1 MCIRDRMRNIVRN
14 THKYLSFFISLQLFL
29 WTISGIYFAFNKIEL
44 VRGEQYRLTESF
56 PINFDEVKFSRSD
69 VEQVKAINRL
79 GEIIFIVN
87 GIKGIEYLDPFGTP
101 VNKLNKNEVFE
112 IVSSSSTLKPI
123 DLEEI
128 TESSKGS
135 EFRGRDLPLYKVT
148 SLNDKDKKINL
159 YLNVFS
165 GEITAVRSLQ
175 WRIWDLM
182 WGFHIMDWQTRD
194 MINNIFL
201 KIFSILALVSSISG
215 IMLFFRVDFNS
226 K

>member
-1 MCIRDRMRNIVRN
+1 MRNIVRN

-56 PINFDEVKFSRSD
+56 PINFNEVNFSRSD
-69 VEQVKAINRL
+69 VYQIKAIKRL
-79 GEIIFIVN
+79 DEIIFVVN
-87 GIKGIEYLDPFGTP
+87 TSKGTEYLNALGTP
-101 VNKLNKNEVFE
+101 VSKLSKSEVFE
-112 IVSSSSTLKPI
+112 IVSSSSTLEPI

-128 TESSKGS
+128 SESSKGS

-194 MINNIFL
+194 KINNIFL

-215 IMLFFRVDFNS
+215 ILLFFRVDFNS

>member
-1 MCIRDRMRNIVRN
+1 MRNIVRN

-44 VRGEQYRLTESF
+44 VRGEQYRLIESF

-69 VEQVKAINRL
+69 VQQVKAINRL
-79 GEIIFIVN
+79 GEFIFVVTRS
-87 GIKGIEYLDPFGTP
+87 KGTEYLDSFGTP

-128 TESSKGS
+128 IESSKGS
-135 EFRGRDLPLYKVT
+135 EFRGRDLPLFKVT
-148 SLNDKDKKINL
+148 SINDKDKKINL
-159 YLNVFS
+159 YFNVFS

-194 MINNIFL
+194 KINNIFL
-201 KIFSILALVSSISG
+201 KIFSILALVSSMSG
-215 IMLFFRVDFNS
+215 ILLFFRVDFNAM
-226 K
+226 

>member
-1 MCIRDRMRNIVRN
+1 MKNIVRN
-14 THKYLSFFISLQLFL
+14 THKYLSFFISVQLFL
-29 WTISGIYFAFNKIEL
+29 WTVSGIYFAFNKIEL

-69 VEQVKAINRL
+69 VVQVKAINRL
-79 GEIIFIVN
+79 GEIIFVVS
-87 GIKGIEYLDPFGTP
+87 GSKGTEYLDSFGIP
-101 VNKLNKNEVFE
+101 VDKLNKSEIFE

-135 EFRGRDLPLYKVT
+135 EFRGRNLPLYKVT
-148 SLNDKDKKINL
+148 SLNDKNKKINL

-165 GEITAVRSLQ
+165 GEITAVRSIQ

-194 MINNIFL
+194 KINNIFL
-201 KIFSILALVSSISG
+201 QIFSILALVSSISG

>member
-1 MCIRDRMRNIVRN
+1 MKNIVRN

-56 PINFDEVKFSRSD
+56 PVNFNEVKFSRSD
-69 VEQVKAINRL
+69 VQQVKAINRL
-79 GEIIFIVN
+79 GEIIFVVS
-87 GIKGIEYLDPFGTP
+87 GSKGTEYLDSFGIP
-101 VNKLNKNEVFE
+101 VDKLNKSEIFE

-135 EFRGRDLPLYKVT
+135 EFRGRNLPIYKVT

-194 MINNIFL
+194 KINNIFL
-201 KIFSILALVSSISG
+201 QIFSILALVSSISG

>member
-1 MCIRDRMRNIVRN
+1 MRNIVRN
-14 THKYLSFFISLQLFL
+14 THKYLSFFISVQLFL
-29 WTISGIYFAFNKIEL
+29 WTVSGIYFAFNKIEL

-56 PINFDEVKFSRSD
+56 PINFNEVKFSRSD
-69 VEQVKAINRL
+69 VVQVKAINRL
-79 GEIIFIVN
+79 GEIIFVVS
-87 GIKGIEYLDPFGTP
+87 GSKGTEYLDSFGIP
-101 VNKLNKNEVFE
+101 VDKLNKSEIFE

-135 EFRGRDLPLYKVT
+135 EFRGRNLPLYKVT
-148 SLNDKDKKINL
+148 SLNDKNKKINL

-165 GEITAVRSLQ
+165 GEITAVRSIQ

-194 MINNIFL
+194 KINNIFL
-201 KIFSILALVSSISG
+201 QIFSILALVSSISG

>member
-1 MCIRDRMRNIVRN
+1 MRNIVRN
-14 THKYLSFFISLQLFL
+14 THKYLSFFISVQLFL
-29 WTISGIYFAFNKIEL
+29 WTVSGIYFAFNKIEL

-69 VEQVKAINRL
+69 VVQVKAINRL
-79 GEIIFIVN
+79 GEIIFVVS
-87 GIKGIEYLDPFGTP
+87 GSKGTEYLDSFGIP
-101 VNKLNKNEVFE
+101 VNKLNKSEIFE

-135 EFRGRDLPLYKVT
+135 EFRGRNLPLYKVT
-148 SLNDKDKKINL
+148 SLNDKNKKINL

-194 MINNIFL
+194 KINNIFL
-201 KIFSILALVSSISG
+201 QIFSILALVSSISG

>member
-1 MCIRDRMRNIVRN
+1 MRNIVRN

-56 PINFDEVKFSRSD
+56 PVNFNEVNFSRSD
-69 VEQVKAINRL
+69 VYQIKAIKRL
-79 GEIIFIVN
+79 DEIIFVVN
-87 GIKGIEYLDPFGTP
+87 ASKGTEYLNALGTP
-101 VNKLNKNEVFE
+101 VSKLSKSEVFE
-112 IVSSSSTLKPI
+112 IVSSSSTLEPI

-128 TESSKGS
+128 SESSKGS

-165 GEITAVRSLQ
+165 GEITAVRSIQ

-194 MINNIFL
+194 KINNIFL

-215 IMLFFRVDFNS
+215 ILLFFRVDFNS
-226 K
+226 KKKI

>member
-1 MCIRDRMRNIVRN
+1 MRNIVRN

-56 PINFDEVKFSRSD
+56 PINFDEIKFSRSD
-69 VEQVKAINRL
+69 VQQVKAINRL
-79 GEIIFIVN
+79 GEIIFVVSGSN
-87 GIKGIEYLDPFGTP
+87 GIEYLDASGTRIS
-101 VNKLNKNEVFE
+101 KLNKNEVFE
-112 IVSSSSTLKPI
+112 IVSSSSSLKPI

-128 TESSKGS
+128 IESSKGS

-159 YLNVFS
+159 YLNIFS

-194 MINNIFL
+194 KINNIFL

>member
-1 MCIRDRMRNIVRN
+1 MRNIVRN

-44 VRGEQYRLTESF
+44 VRGEQYRLIESF

-69 VEQVKAINRL
+69 VQQVKAINRL
-79 GEIIFIVN
+79 GEIIFVVS
-87 GIKGIEYLDPFGTP
+87 GSKGTEYLDAFGAP
-101 VNKLNKNEVFE
+101 VSKLNKNEVFE

-148 SLNDKDKKINL
+148 SLNDNDKKINL
-159 YLNVFS
+159 YLNAFS

-194 MINNIFL
+194 KINNIFL

-215 IMLFFRVDFNS
+215 ILLFFRVDFNS

>member
-1 MCIRDRMRNIVRN
+1 MRNIVRN

-56 PINFDEVKFSRSD
+56 PVNFNEVNFSRSD
-69 VEQVKAINRL
+69 VYQIKAIKRL
-79 GEIIFIVN
+79 DEIIFVVN
-87 GIKGIEYLDPFGTP
+87 ASKGTEYLNALGTP
-101 VNKLNKNEVFE
+101 VSKLSKSEVFK
-112 IVSSSSTLKPI
+112 IVSSSSTLEPI

-128 TESSKGS
+128 SESSKGS

-194 MINNIFL
+194 KINNIFL

-215 IMLFFRVDFNS
+215 ILLFFKVDYKS
-226 K
+226 R

>member
-1 MCIRDRMRNIVRN
+1 MKNIVRN
-14 THKYLSFFISLQLFL
+14 THKYLSFFISLQLLL

-69 VEQVKAINRL
+69 VVQVKAINRL
-79 GEIIFIVN
+79 GEIIFVVSRS
-87 GIKGIEYLDPFGTP
+87 KGIEYLDSFGTP
-101 VNKLNKNEVFE
+101 VKKLNKSEVFE

-135 EFRGRDLPLYKVT
+135 EFRGRNLPLYKVT
-148 SLNDKDKKINL
+148 SLNDKDEKINL

-194 MINNIFL
+194 KINNIFL
-201 KIFSILALVSSISG
+201 QIFSILALVSSISG

>member
-1 MCIRDRMRNIVRN
+1 MRNIVRN
-14 THKYLSFFISLQLFL
+14 THKYLSFFISVQLFL
-29 WTISGIYFAFNKIEL
+29 WTVSGIYFAFNKIEL

-56 PINFDEVKFSRSD
+56 PINFNEVNFSRSD
-69 VEQVKAINRL
+69 VQQVKAVNRL
-79 GEIIFIVN
+79 GEIIFVVSSSM
-87 GIKGIEYLDPFGTP
+87 GVEYLDAFGSP

-112 IVSSSSTLKPI
+112 IVSASSTLMPI

-135 EFRGRDLPLYKVT
+135 EFRGRDLPLFKVT

-165 GEITAVRSLQ
+165 GEISAVRSLQ

-194 MINNIFL
+194 KINNIFL
-201 KIFSILALVSSISG
+201 QIFSILALVSSISG

>member
-1 MCIRDRMRNIVRN
+1 MRNIVRN
-14 THKYLSFFISLQLFL
+14 THKYLSFFISVQLLL
-29 WTISGIYFAFNKIEL
+29 WTVSGIYFAFNKIEL

-56 PINFDEVKFSRSD
+56 PINFNEVNFSRSD
-69 VEQVKAINRL
+69 VQQVKAVNRL
-79 GEIIFIVN
+79 GEIIFVVSSSM
-87 GIKGIEYLDPFGTP
+87 GVEYLDAFGSP

-112 IVSSSSTLKPI
+112 IVSASSTLMPI

-135 EFRGRDLPLYKVT
+135 EFRGRDLPLFKVT

-194 MINNIFL
+194 KINNIFL

>member
-1 MCIRDRMRNIVRN
+1 MRNLVRN
-14 THKYLSFFISLQLFL
+14 THKYLSFFISLQLLL
-29 WTISGIYFAFNKIEL
+29 WTISGIFFAFNKIEL
-44 VRGEQYRLTESF
+44 VRGEQYRLTQDF
-56 PINFDEVKFSRSD
+56 PIYFDEINFSRSN
-69 VEQVKAINRL
+69 VQQVKAINRL
-79 GEIIFIVN
+79 GKTIFVVS
-87 GIKGIEYLDPFGTP
+87 GSQGIEYLDAFG
-101 VNKLNKNEVFE
+101 NSLSKLNKDEVFE
-112 IVSSSSTLKPI
+112 IVRASSTLKPI
-123 DLEEI
+123 GLEEI

-148 SLNDKDKKINL
+148 SLNDEDKKINL
-159 YLNVFS
+159 YINVFS

-194 MINNIFL
+194 KINNIFL

-215 IMLFFRVDFNS
+215 ILLFFRVDFNS

>member
-1 MCIRDRMRNIVRN
+1 MRNIVRN
-14 THKYLSFFISLQLFL
+14 THKYLSFFISVQLFL
-29 WTISGIYFAFNKIEL
+29 WTVSGIYFAFNKIEL

-69 VEQVKAINRL
+69 VQQVKAINRL
-79 GEIIFIVN
+79 GEIIFVVS
-87 GIKGIEYLDPFGTP
+87 GSKGTEYLDSFGIP
-101 VNKLNKNEVFE
+101 VDKLNKSEIFE

-128 TESSKGS
+128 SESSKGS

-165 GEITAVRSLQ
+165 GEITAVRSIQ

-194 MINNIFL
+194 KINNIFL
-201 KIFSILALVSSISG
+201 QIFSILALVSSISG

>member
-1 MCIRDRMRNIVRN
+1 MRNIVRN
-14 THKYLSFFISLQLFL
+14 THKYLSFFISVQLFL
-29 WTISGIYFAFNKIEL
+29 WTVSGIYFAFNKIEL

-56 PINFDEVKFSRSD
+56 PINFNEVKFSRSD
-69 VEQVKAINRL
+69 VQQVKAINRL
-79 GEIIFIVN
+79 GEIIFVVSGN
-87 GIKGIEYLDPFGTP
+87 QGIEYLDSFGTP
-101 VNKLNKNEVFE
+101 VNKLNKSEVFE

-135 EFRGRDLPLYKVT
+135 EFRGRNLPLYKVT

-194 MINNIFL
+194 KINNIFL
-201 KIFSILALVSSISG
+201 QIFSILALVSSISG

>member
-1 MCIRDRMRNIVRN
+1 MRNLVRN
-14 THKYLSFFISLQLFL
+14 THKYLSFFISLQLLL
-29 WTISGIYFAFNKIEL
+29 WTISGIFFAFNKIEL
-44 VRGEQYRLTESF
+44 VRGEQYRLTQDF
-56 PINFDEVKFSRSD
+56 PINFDEIKFSRSD
-69 VEQVKAINRL
+69 VQQVKAINRL
-79 GEIIFIVN
+79 GKTIFVVS
-87 GIKGIEYLDPFGTP
+87 GSKGIEYLDIFGSSL
-101 VNKLNKNEVFE
+101 NKLNKDEVFE
-112 IVSSSSTLKPI
+112 IVRASSTLKPI
-123 DLEEI
+123 GLEEI

-148 SLNDKDKKINL
+148 SLNDEDKKINL
-159 YLNVFS
+159 YINVFS

-194 MINNIFL
+194 KINNIFL

-215 IMLFFRVDFNS
+215 ILLFFRVDFNS

>member
-1 MCIRDRMRNIVRN
+1 MRNIVRN
-14 THKYLSFFISLQLFL
+14 THKYLSFFISVQLFL
-29 WTISGIYFAFNKIEL
+29 WTASGIYFAFNKIEL

-56 PINFDEVKFSRSD
+56 PINFDEVKFSRPD
-69 VEQVKAINRL
+69 VQQIKAIKRL
-79 GEIIFIVN
+79 DEVIFVLS
-87 GIKGIEYLDPFGTP
+87 GSKGIEYLDAFGTP
-101 VNKLNKNEVFE
+101 VNKLNKSEVFE
-112 IVSSSSTLKPI
+112 IVRSSSILEPI

-194 MINNIFL
+194 KINNIFL
-201 KIFSILALVSSISG
+201 QIFSILALVSSISG

>member
-1 MCIRDRMRNIVRN
+1 MRNIVRN

-56 PINFDEVKFSRSD
+56 QINFDEVNFSRSD
-69 VEQVKAINRL
+69 VQQIKAINRL
-79 GEIIFIVN
+79 GEIIFVVS
-87 GIKGIEYLDPFGTP
+87 GSKGVEYLDAFGAP
-101 VNKLNKNEVFE
+101 VSKLNKNEAFE
-112 IVSSSSTLKPI
+112 IVSSSSTLKPLN
-123 DLEEI
+123 LEEI
-128 TESSKGS
+128 TESSKAS

-148 SLNDKDKKINL
+148 SLNNKDKMINL

-194 MINNIFL
+194 KINNIFL

-215 IMLFFRVDFNS
+215 ILLFFRVDFNS

>member
-1 MCIRDRMRNIVRN
+1 MKNIVRN

-56 PINFDEVKFSRSD
+56 PVNFNEVKFSRSD
-69 VEQVKAINRL
+69 VQQVKAINRL
-79 GEIIFIVN
+79 GEIIFVVS
-87 GIKGIEYLDPFGTP
+87 GSKSTEYLDSFGAP
-101 VNKLNKNEVFE
+101 VHKLNKSEVFE

-135 EFRGRDLPLYKVT
+135 EFRGRNLPLYKVT

-165 GEITAVRSLQ
+165 GEITAVRSIQ

-194 MINNIFL
+194 KINNIFL
-201 KIFSILALVSSISG
+201 QIFSILALVSSISG

>member
-1 MCIRDRMRNIVRN
+1 MRNIVRN
-14 THKYLSFFISLQLFL
+14 THKYLSFFISVQLFL
-29 WTISGIYFAFNKIEL
+29 WTVSGIYFAFNKIEL

-69 VEQVKAINRL
+69 VVQVKAINRL
-79 GEIIFIVN
+79 GEIIFVVS
-87 GIKGIEYLDPFGTP
+87 GSKGTEYLDSFGIP
-101 VNKLNKNEVFE
+101 VDKLNKSEIFE
-112 IVSSSSTLKPI
+112 IVSSSSILKPI

-128 TESSKGS
+128 TEPSKGS
-135 EFRGRDLPLYKVT
+135 EFRGRNLPLYKVT
-148 SLNDKDKKINL
+148 SLNDKNKKINL

-165 GEITAVRSLQ
+165 GEITAVRSIQ

-194 MINNIFL
+194 KINNIFL

-215 IMLFFRVDFNS
+215 ILLFFKVDYKS
-226 K
+226 R

>member
-1 MCIRDRMRNIVRN
+1 MRNIVRN
-14 THKYLSFFISLQLFL
+14 THKYLSFFISVQLFL
-29 WTISGIYFAFNKIEL
+29 WTVSGIYFAFNKIEL

-56 PINFDEVKFSRSD
+56 PININEVKFSRSD
-69 VEQVKAINRL
+69 VKQVKAINRL
-79 GEIIFIVN
+79 GEIIFVVS
-87 GIKGIEYLDPFGTP
+87 GSKGTEYLDSFGTP
-101 VNKLNKNEVFE
+101 VNKLNKSEIFE

-135 EFRGRDLPLYKVT
+135 EFRGRNLPLYKVT

-165 GEITAVRSLQ
+165 GEITAVRSIQ

-194 MINNIFL
+194 KINNIFL
-201 KIFSILALVSSISG
+201 QIFSILALVSSISG

>member
-1 MCIRDRMRNIVRN
+1 MRNIVRN
-14 THKYLSFFISLQLFL
+14 THKYLSFFISVQLFL
-29 WTISGIYFAFNKIEL
+29 WTVSGIYFAFNKIEL

-69 VEQVKAINRL
+69 VVQVKAINRL
-79 GEIIFIVN
+79 GEIIFVVS
-87 GIKGIEYLDPFGTP
+87 GSKGTEYLDSFGIP
-101 VNKLNKNEVFE
+101 VDKLNKSEIFE

-135 EFRGRDLPLYKVT
+135 EFRGRNLPLYKVT

-194 MINNIFL
+194 KINNIFL
-201 KIFSILALVSSISG
+201 QIFSILALVSSISG

>member
-1 MCIRDRMRNIVRN
+1 MKNIVRN

-56 PINFDEVKFSRSD
+56 PVNFNEVKFSRSD
-69 VEQVKAINRL
+69 VQQVKAINRL
-79 GEIIFIVN
+79 GEIIFVVS
-87 GIKGIEYLDPFGTP
+87 GSKGTEYLDSFGIP
-101 VNKLNKNEVFE
+101 VDKLNKSEIFE

-128 TESSKGS
+128 TEFSKGS
-135 EFRGRDLPLYKVT
+135 EFRGRNLPLYKVT

-194 MINNIFL
+194 KINNIFL
-201 KIFSILALVSSISG
+201 QIFSILALVSSISG

>member
-1 MCIRDRMRNIVRN
+1 MRNIVRN

-56 PINFDEVKFSRSD
+56 PVNFNEVNFSRSD
-69 VEQVKAINRL
+69 VYQIKAIKRL
-79 GEIIFIVN
+79 DEIIFVVN
-87 GIKGIEYLDPFGTP
+87 ASKGTEYLNALGTP
-101 VNKLNKNEVFE
+101 VSKLSKSEVFE

-194 MINNIFL
+194 KINNIFL

-215 IMLFFRVDFNS
+215 ILLFFKVDYKS
-226 K
+226 R

>member
-1 MCIRDRMRNIVRN
+1 MRNIVRN
-14 THKYLSFFISLQLFL
+14 THKYLSFFISVQLFL
-29 WTISGIYFAFNKIEL
+29 WTVSGIYFAFNKIEH

-56 PINFDEVKFSRSD
+56 PINFNEVKFSRSD
-69 VEQVKAINRL
+69 VQQVEAVNRL
-79 GEIIFIVN
+79 GEIIFVVSSSM
-87 GIKGIEYLDPFGTP
+87 GVEYLDAFGSP
-101 VNKLNKNEVFE
+101 VNKLNTNEVFQ
-112 IVSSSSTLKPI
+112 IVSASSTLIPI

-135 EFRGRDLPLYKVT
+135 EFRGRDLPLFKVT

-194 MINNIFL
+194 KINNIFL

>member
-1 MCIRDRMRNIVRN
+1 MRNIVRN

-56 PINFDEVKFSRSD
+56 PVNFNEVNFSISD
-69 VEQVKAINRL
+69 VYQIKAIKRL
-79 GEIIFIVN
+79 DEIIFVVN
-87 GIKGIEYLDPFGTP
+87 ANKGTEYLNALGTP
-101 VNKLNKNEVFE
+101 VSKLSKSEVFE

-165 GEITAVRSLQ
+165 GEITAVRSIQ

-194 MINNIFL
+194 KINNIFL
-201 KIFSILALVSSISG
+201 KILSILALVSSISG
-215 IMLFFRVDFNS
+215 ILLFFKVDYKS
-226 K
+226 R

>member
-1 MCIRDRMRNIVRN
+1 MRNIVRN

-69 VEQVKAINRL
+69 VQQVKAINRL
-79 GEIIFIVN
+79 GEIIFVVSGN
-87 GIKGIEYLDPFGTP
+87 QGIEYLDLFGTP
-101 VNKLNKNEVFE
+101 INKLNKNEVFE

-135 EFRGRDLPLYKVT
+135 EFRGRNLPLYKVT

-194 MINNIFL
+194 KINNIFL
-201 KIFSILALVSSISG
+201 QIFSILALVSSISG

>member
-1 MCIRDRMRNIVRN
+1 MRNIVRN
-14 THKYLSFFISLQLFL
+14 THKYLSFFISVQLFL
-29 WTISGIYFAFNKIEL
+29 WTVSGIYFAFNKIEL

-56 PINFDEVKFSRSD
+56 PINFNEVKFSRSD
-69 VEQVKAINRL
+69 IQQVKAINRL
-79 GEIIFIVN
+79 GEIIFVVS
-87 GIKGIEYLDPFGTP
+87 GSKGTEYLDSFGIP
-101 VNKLNKNEVFE
+101 VNKLNKSEIFE

-135 EFRGRDLPLYKVT
+135 EFRGRNLPLYKVT
-148 SLNDKDKKINL
+148 SLNDKNKKINL

-194 MINNIFL
+194 KINNIFL

-215 IMLFFRVDFNS
+215 ILLFFKVDYKS
-226 K
+226 R

>member
-1 MCIRDRMRNIVRN
+1 MRNIVRN
-14 THKYLSFFISLQLFL
+14 THKYLSFFISVQLFL
-29 WTISGIYFAFNKIEL
+29 WTVSGIYFAFNKIEL

-56 PINFDEVKFSRSD
+56 PINFNEVNFSRSD
-69 VEQVKAINRL
+69 VQQVKAINRL
-79 GEIIFIVN
+79 GEIIFVVS
-87 GIKGIEYLDPFGTP
+87 GIKGIEYLDSFGTP
-101 VNKLNKNEVFE
+101 VNKLNKSEVFE
-112 IVSSSSTLKPI
+112 IVSSSSTLEPI

-128 TESSKGS
+128 SESSKGS

-148 SLNDKDKKINL
+148 SLNDKNKKINL

-194 MINNIFL
+194 KINNIFL

-215 IMLFFRVDFNS
+215 ILLFFRVDFNS

>member
-1 MCIRDRMRNIVRN
+1 
-14 THKYLSFFISLQLFL
+14 L

-69 VEQVKAINRL
+69 VQQVKAINRL
-79 GEIIFIVN
+79 GEIIFVVSGN
-87 GIKGIEYLDPFGTP
+87 QGIEYLDPFGTP
-101 VNKLNKNEVFE
+101 INKLNKNEVFE

-194 MINNIFL
+194 KINNIFL
-201 KIFSILALVSSISG
+201 QIFSILALVSSISG

>member
-1 MCIRDRMRNIVRN
+1 MRNLVRN
-14 THKYLSFFISLQLFL
+14 THKYLSFFISLQLLL
-29 WTISGIYFAFNKIEL
+29 WTISGIFFAFNKIEL
-44 VRGEQYRLTESF
+44 VRGEQYRLTQNF
-56 PINFDEVKFSRSD
+56 PINFDEIKFSRSD
-69 VEQVKAINRL
+69 VQQVKAINRL
-79 GEIIFIVN
+79 GKTIFVVS
-87 GIKGIEYLDPFGTP
+87 GSKGIEYLDAFG
-101 VNKLNKNEVFE
+101 NSLSKLNKDEVFE
-112 IVSSSSTLKPI
+112 IVRASSTLKPI
-123 DLEEI
+123 GLEEI

-148 SLNDKDKKINL
+148 SLNDEDKKINL
-159 YLNVFS
+159 YINVFS

-194 MINNIFL
+194 KINNIFL

-215 IMLFFRVDFNS
+215 ILLFFRVDFNS

>member
-1 MCIRDRMRNIVRN
+1 MRNIVRN
-14 THKYLSFFISLQLFL
+14 THKYLSFFISVQLFL
-29 WTISGIYFAFNKIEL
+29 WTVSGIYFAFNKIEL

-69 VEQVKAINRL
+69 VVQVKAINRL
-79 GEIIFIVN
+79 GEIIFVVS
-87 GIKGIEYLDPFGTP
+87 GSKGTEYLDSFGIP
-101 VNKLNKNEVFE
+101 VNKLNKSEIFE

-135 EFRGRDLPLYKVT
+135 EFRGRNLPLYKVT

-165 GEITAVRSLQ
+165 GEITAVRSIQ

-194 MINNIFL
+194 KINNIFL
-201 KIFSILALVSSISG
+201 QIFSILALVSSISG

-226 K
+226 

>member
-1 MCIRDRMRNIVRN
+1 MRNIVRN

-56 PINFDEVKFSRSD
+56 PVNFNEVNFSRSD
-69 VEQVKAINRL
+69 VYQIRAIKRL
-79 GEIIFIVN
+79 DEIIFVIN
-87 GIKGIEYLDPFGTP
+87 ASKGTEYLNALGTP
-101 VNKLNKNEVFE
+101 VSKLSKSEVFE
-112 IVSSSSTLKPI
+112 IVSSSSTLEPI

-135 EFRGRDLPLYKVT
+135 EFRGRNLPLYKVT

-194 MINNIFL
+194 KINNIFL
-201 KIFSILALVSSISG
+201 QIFSILALVSSISG
-215 IMLFFRVDFNS
+215 IMLFLS
-226 K
+226 LIHI

>member
-1 MCIRDRMRNIVRN
+1 MRNIVRN
-14 THKYLSFFISLQLFL
+14 THKYLSFFISVQLFL
-29 WTISGIYFAFNKIEL
+29 WTVSGIYFAFNKIEL

-56 PINFDEVKFSRSD
+56 PINFNEVNFSRSD
-69 VEQVKAINRL
+69 VQQVKAINRL
-79 GEIIFIVN
+79 GEIIFVVS
-87 GIKGIEYLDPFGTP
+87 GSKGIEYLNALGTP
-101 VNKLNKNEVFE
+101 VSKLSKSEVFE
-112 IVSSSSTLKPI
+112 IVSSSSTLEPI

-165 GEITAVRSLQ
+165 GEITAVRSIQ

-194 MINNIFL
+194 KINNIFL
-201 KIFSILALVSSISG
+201 QIFSILALVSSISG

>member
-1 MCIRDRMRNIVRN
+1 MRNIVRN
-14 THKYLSFFISLQLFL
+14 THKYLSFFISVQLFL
-29 WTISGIYFAFNKIEL
+29 WTVSGIYFAFNKIEL

-56 PINFDEVKFSRSD
+56 PIDFNVVKFSRSD
-69 VEQVKAINRL
+69 VQQVKAINRL
-79 GEIIFIVN
+79 GEIIFVVS
-87 GIKGIEYLDPFGTP
+87 GSKGTEYLDSFGTP
-101 VNKLNKNEVFE
+101 VDKLNKSEIFE

-135 EFRGRDLPLYKVT
+135 EFRGRNLPLYKVT

-194 MINNIFL
+194 KINNIFL
-201 KIFSILALVSSISG
+201 QIFSILALVSSISG

>member
-1 MCIRDRMRNIVRN
+1 MRNIVRN

-56 PINFDEVKFSRSD
+56 PVNFNEVNFSRSD
-69 VEQVKAINRL
+69 VYQIKAIKRL
-79 GEIIFIVN
+79 DEIIFVVN
-87 GIKGIEYLDPFGTP
+87 ASKGTEYLNALGTP
-101 VNKLNKNEVFE
+101 VSKLSKSEVFE
-112 IVSSSSTLKPI
+112 IVSSSSTLEPI

-128 TESSKGS
+128 SESSKGS
-135 EFRGRDLPLYKVT
+135 EFRGRELPLYKVT

-194 MINNIFL
+194 KINNIFL
-201 KIFSILALVSSISG
+201 QIFSILALVSSISG

>member
-1 MCIRDRMRNIVRN
+1 MRNIVRN

-56 PINFDEVKFSRSD
+56 PVNFNEVNFSRSD
-69 VEQVKAINRL
+69 VYQIKAIKRL
-79 GEIIFIVN
+79 DEIIFVIN
-87 GIKGIEYLDPFGTP
+87 ASKGTEYLNALGTP
-101 VNKLNKNEVFE
+101 VSKLSKSEVFE
-112 IVSSSSTLKPI
+112 IVSSSSTLEPI

-128 TESSKGS
+128 SESSKGS
-135 EFRGRDLPLYKVT
+135 EFRGRALPLYKVT

-194 MINNIFL
+194 KINNIFL
-201 KIFSILALVSSISG
+201 QIFSILALVSSISG